1 MKPSQVN
8 VRAWGGSYPA
18 IAHQDGSVL
27 VWDDVAGHF
36 TKCHSLTP
44 AQERYVRARVSPSDI

>member
-18 IAHQDGSVL
+18 IAHHDGSVL

-44 AQERYVRARVSPSDI
+44 AQERYVCARVRPS